1 MRRKYL
7 VFYVLVLS
15 FFVNSGWAQG
25 NTKTPPNV
33 IIIFADDLGY
43 GDLSCY
49 GHPTIRT
56 PHLDSMAQQGVR
68 FTQFY
73 VGANVC
79 TPSRAAL
86 LTGRLPVRYG
96 LAGTDARG
104 VFFPNSSNGLP
115 QTEMTI
121 AKALKTKNYA
131 TGIVGKWHLGHLPQ
145 FLPTSHGFDY
155 YFGIPYSNDM
165 IPKDGGWPELPV
177 YRNTEV
183 IETNP
188 DQAGLTKRYTEE
200 AIGFI
205 KKNKNKPFF
214 LYYPN
219 NFPHV
224 PLYTSKTFGG
234 KSKRGLYGDV
244 VAELDWSVGQ
254 ILKTLKELK
263 LDKNTLV
270 VFTSDNG
277 PWLQMKAG
285 GGSAGLLFEG
295 KGSAYEGG
303 MRVPAIAW
311 WPGMIKG
318 GQVSESLAATMD
330 LLPTILK
337 LAGVPLPKDREYD
350 GRDIMPLLT
359 GEKTTVRDTVYYYN
373 RTELYAVRKGP
384 WKAHFITKPSYRKD
398 IPETVHDT
406 AVLFHIERDPAEK
419 FDVSTA
425 NPDVVKEL
433 TQIYQKHKATVKTVP
448 NTTEAIYWERAAPPK
463 EWWKGPATKSN

>member
-1 MRRKYL
+1 MKRLKIGCLL
-7 VFYVLVLS
+7 VIGTIIFYQTS
-15 FFVNSGWAQG
+15 AQ
-25 NTKTPPNV
+25 NKRLPNI

-56 PHLDSMAQQGVR
+56 PHIDSMAAAGMR

-96 LAGTDARG
+96 VAGTDARG
-104 VFFPNSSNGLP
+104 VFFPNSANGLP
-115 QTEMTI
+115 QTEITI
-121 AKALKTKNYA
+121 AKALKSKNYQ
-131 TGIVGKWHLGHLPQ
+131 TGIIGKWHLGHLPQ
-145 FLPTSHGFDY
+145 FLPPSHGFDY

-165 IPKDGGWPELPV
+165 IPRGWPPLPI
-177 YRNTEV
+177 YRNKEV

-188 DQAGLTKRYTEE
+188 DQSQLTKRYTEE

-205 KKNKNKPFF
+205 KKNKDKPFF

-224 PLYTSKTFGG
+224 PLHASKDFKG

-244 VAELDWSVGQ
+244 VSELDWSVGK
-254 ILKTLKELK
+254 ILNTLKELK

-270 VFTSDNG
+270 IFTSDNG
-277 PWLQMKAG
+277 PWLLMKQD
-285 GGSAGLLFEG
+285 GGSAGSLFEG

-311 WPGMIKG
+311 WPGTIKPN
-318 GQVSESLAATMD
+318 QINEALAATMD
-330 LLPTILK
+330 LFPTILK
-337 LAGVPLPKDREYD
+337 LVSIELPKDREYD
-350 GRDIMPLLT
+350 GQDIMPLLKN
-359 GEKTTVRDTVYYYN
+359 EKKQVRDIVYYYH
-373 RTELYAVRKGP
+373 RFELYAIRKGP

-398 IPETVHDT
+398 VPATVHET
-406 AVLFHIERDPAEK
+406 PILVNIEIDPSEK
-419 FDVSTA
+419 YDVGKDH
-425 NPDVVKEL
+425 PDIVKDLREE
-433 TQIYQKHKATVKTVP
+433 YEKRNASVKSAP
-448 NTTEAIYWERAAPPK
+448 NLLDSIYWKMGTPPK
-463 EWWKGPATKSN
+463 EWWKRAVNTN